1 MQRIAFVLPW
11 VLLGIAGCESGAS
24 TGPLSIEFTPAPAP
38 SGQGF
43 VALYSPSVDVGP
55 YPDNIYNPV
64 AAGAGLTLSVPE
76 KITSPLATSLNTLDG
91 FSTTATITAP
101 FNAPLDPATL
111 IPFNITAP
119 TGTETIFVLDAT
131 HGVPLVPGLHYGV
144 QVSTSA
150 GADGTVLEFLPLVPL
165 APATSYVFILTSGIQ
180 NAFGVAAGPD
190 LAFGAV
196 RDAHLAGLTS
206 VPGVPAL
213 DALFPA
219 ITPLV
224 DTAVN
229 VFGIPGTAVV
239 SAWSMT
245 TQSISDVLDQI
256 EATATARVSV
266 LAFAGIT
273 SVTPIPAAAPNIA

>member
-1 MQRIAFVLPW
+1 MEPQRRSEPSEENQSLALRVRDDSDAESTGLKARYNNLRNNTGIVQEQLIMQRIAFLLPW

-131 HGVPLVPGLHYGV
+131 NGVPLVPGLHYGV

-165 APATSYVFILTSGIQ
+165 APATTYVFILTSGIQ
-180 NAFGVAAGPD
+180 NAFGVAAG
-190 LAFGAV
+190 
-196 RDAHLAGLTS
+196 
-206 VPGVPAL
+206 
-213 DALFPA
+213 
-219 ITPLV
+219 
-224 DTAVN
+224 
-229 VFGIPGTAVV
+229 
-239 SAWSMT
+239 
-245 TQSISDVLDQI
+245 
-256 EATATARVSV
+256 AR
-266 LAFAGIT
+266 T
-273 SVTPIPAAAPNIA
+273 